1 MTGASHAGSC
11 VLLVEDEIMVSMML
25 QDRLERAGYR
35 VLTAATLDAALTLAA
50 HGQVDVAVLD
60 INLDGQPSFPVA
72 EVLRQRGI
80 PFTFSSGYGVE
91 GLPPSYRSESMLQK
105 PYATEALLNAL
116 DRLLGAGTV
125 ATE

>member
-25 QDRLERAGYR
+25 EDRLERAGYR
-35 VLTAATLDAALTLAA
+35 VLTAATLDTALTLAA
-50 HGQVDVAVLD
+50 DGQVDVAVLD
-60 INLDGQPSFPVA
+60 INLDGRPSFPVA

-80 PFTFSSGYGVE
+80 PFTFSSGYGAE
-91 GLPPSYRSESMLQK
+91 GLPPSYRGESMLQK
-105 PYATEALLNAL
+105 PYATKALLDVL

-125 ATE
+125 ATD